1 MNPSGPIYGLLL
13 CLFLWLCPCLLRAEV
28 VVDLREVSSTSS
40 IDLQHDWVY
49 VSMRLLSPEAALH
62 TPGERVNLPHLWP
75 AGAVEKPGFGY
86 ATYAT
91 RLLLP
96 PGSSGWGLTV
106 PDAYSS
112 YFLFANGKLIAA
124 NGRPDSIKENYTP
137 LWFTSTVPLPVADTI
152 DLVWQVA
159 NFDHSKGGLYRAPTL
174 GKYADLQLIQK
185 HNNALDLIMSG
196 SMLMGGLFFLG
207 LFIFGRYDKA
217 MLFFALF
224 CLVYSYRPMGS
235 RWYAVQQLIP
245 NFDWHVALR
254 LEYFT
259 LYTAIGLFTAYTLFL
274 YPRDVWRWLAY
285 FFIGFN
291 GLLALGVLVLP
302 PYYYTQ
308 TLVPFLVTGLI
319 MIVYSAF
326 VYAKAWY
333 HGRVGSAFAFI
344 STLVI
349 MAVLAV
355 VNLEYFDVII
365 PTGPALFTGYALF
378 LFLQSLVLA
387 FRFADALNKARKEA
401 MLGLQAKTDFLS
413 TMSHE
418 IRTPLNGVIGMT
430 HLLLQSKPDASQQEQ
445 LEVMLHSSHNLL
457 SIVNDILDY
466 SKIEAGKVQ
475 MLPETVQLEQLCGR
489 TISGLKPLADEKGLA
504 LHFILAPDTPAFVV
518 LDPTRLTQILM
529 NLLHNAIK
537 FTQNGQVQLEVHTV
551 KGEGSQILLQF
562 SVRDTG
568 IGIASDKLERIF
580 ERFTQADSS
589 TSRMFGGTG
598 LGLAIARRLTE
609 LQGGKLQVESE
620 PGKGTHFWFVLPVE
634 VAEVSPNTLA
644 TDESGHPGWANLRK
658 VLLVDDHALN
668 RKVARAFLE
677 RWELRVEEAGNGAEA
692 LEVLAASQDF
702 DLILMDLHMPVM
714 DGYEASRRIR
724 ASGNQIPILA
734 LTASL
739 PKEVEHLA
747 FQVGVNSVVVKPFHP
762 NDLYQQVKRLLS

>member
-1 MNPSGPIYGLLL
+1 MISLGPRHGLLF
-13 CLFLWLCPCLLRAEV
+13 CLLFWLCPWFVCAEV
-28 VVDLREVSSTSS
+28 VVDLRQASGTRS
-40 IDLQHDWVY
+40 IELDQNWVY
-49 VSMRLLSPEAALH
+49 VPMRLLSADAALH
-62 TPGERVNLPHLWP
+62 TRGERVSLPHLWP
-75 AGAVEKPGFGY
+75 KQSGQRPGIGY
-86 ATYAT
+86 ATYTT

-112 YFLFANGKLIAA
+112 YYLYANGKLLAA
-124 NGRPDSIKENYTP
+124 NGRPDSLAERYIP
-137 LWFTSTVPLPVADTI
+137 LWFTSTVPLPTADTI

-174 GKYADLQLIQK
+174 GLHSDLQRVQK

-207 LFIFGRYDKA
+207 LFIFGRHDKA

-254 LEYFT
+254 LEYFS
-259 LYTAIGLFTAYTLFL
+259 LYTAIGLFTAYTFFL
-274 YPRDVWRWLAY
+274 YPRDVWRWLLY
-285 FFIGFN
+285 FFMGFN
-291 GLLALGVLVLP
+291 GILALGVLVLP

-333 HGRVGSAFAFI
+333 YGRVGSAFAFI
-344 STLVI
+344 STVVI

-430 HLLLQSKPDASQQEQ
+430 HLLLQSKPHPSQQEQ

-466 SKIEAGKVQ
+466 NKIEAGKVDIE
-475 MLPETVQLEQLCGR
+475 PEVVQIRQLCGR
-489 TISGLKPLADEKGLA
+489 IVAGLNPLADEKGLQ
-504 LHFILAPDTPAFVV
+504 LSCDIKPNTPVYVAV
-518 LDPTRLTQILM
+518 DPTRLTQILM

-537 FTQNGQVQLEVHTV
+537 FTDAGEVRLQVEVSDELDQQVHIRFAV
-551 KGEGSQILLQF
+551 S
-562 SVRDTG
+562 DTG
-568 IGIASDKLERIF
+568 IGIEVHKLERIF
-580 ERFTQADSS
+580 DRFTQADSS
-589 TSRMFGGTG
+589 TSRKYGGTG
-598 LGLAIARRLTE
+598 LGLAIARRLVE
-609 LQGGKLQVESE
+609 LQGGTLQVESE
-620 PGKGTHFWFVLPVE
+620 LGKGTRFWFELPLTI
-634 VAEVSPNTLA
+634 AALPDDQTP
-644 TDESGHPGWANLRK
+644 TDDIGHPGWAKLRK
-658 VLLVDDHALN
+658 VMLVDDHALN

-677 RWELRVEEAGNGAEA
+677 RWELQVLEANDGQEA
-692 LEVLAASQDF
+692 VDTYSQNRDV

-714 DGYEASRRIR
+714 DGYEATKRIR
-724 ASGNQIPILA
+724 ALGSQVPIVA

-739 PKEVEHLA
+739 PKEVEHQA
-747 FQVGVNSVVVKPFHP
+747 YEAGVNAVVVKPFHP
-762 NDLYQQVKRLLS
+762 NDLYQQVKRFLS

>member
-1 MNPSGPIYGLLL
+1 MKPSGPIVGLLF
-13 CLFLWLCPCLLRAEV
+13 LFLLARCVNVFAGTI
-28 VVDLREVSSTSS
+28 DLRDADQSTSTELS
-40 IDLQHDWVY
+40 QHWQFFPL
-49 VSMRLLSPEAALH
+49 RLISPHDARRFH
-62 TPGERVNLPHLWP
+62 GEEIKLPHIWTQM
-75 AGAVEKPGFGY
+75 GQFKQGMGY
-86 ATYAT
+86 GTYT
-91 RLLLP
+91 MRLLLP
-96 PGSSGWGLTV
+96 AGSKGWGLTV

-112 YFLFANGKLIAA
+112 YFLFANGSLIAS
-124 NGRPDSIKENYTP
+124 NGRPDSLPERYVP
-137 LWFTSTVPLPVADTI
+137 RWFTSTVPLPEADTI

-159 NFDHSKGGLYRAPTL
+159 NFDHSKGGLYRSPTL
-174 GKYADLQLIQK
+174 GRYADLNSIQK

-207 LFIFGRYDKA
+207 LFIFGRHDKA
-217 MLFFALF
+217 VLFFALF

-235 RWYAVQQLIP
+235 RWYAVQQMIP

-274 YPRDVWRWLAY
+274 YPRDVWRWLVY
-285 FFIGFN
+285 FFMGFN

-326 VYAKAWY
+326 VYARAWY
-333 HGRVGSAFAFI
+333 RGRVGSAFAFI
-344 STLVI
+344 STVVI

-355 VNLEYFDVII
+355 VNLEYFDLII
-365 PTGPALFTGYALF
+365 PTGPALFAGYALF
-378 LFLQSLVLA
+378 LFLQSMVLA

-430 HLLLQSKPDASQQEQ
+430 HLLLQSKPEESQQEQ

-466 SKIEAGKVQ
+466 SKIEAGKVHI
-475 MLPETVQLEQLCGR
+475 EKEVVQLRQLCER
-489 TISGLKPLADEKGLA
+489 IVAGLRPLAAEKGLP
-504 LHFILAPDTPAFVV
+504 LQFEMPTDTPHFVEV
-518 LDPTRLTQILM
+518 DPTRLTQILM

-537 FTQNGQVQLEVHTV
+537 FTAHGEVCLQVEVVENVPSKKLFH
-551 KGEGSQILLQF
+551 F

-568 IGIASDKLERIF
+568 IGIEPDKLERIF

-589 TSRMFGGTG
+589 TSRKFGGTG

-609 LQGGKLQVESE
+609 LQGGKLQVASE
-620 PGKGTHFWFVLPVE
+620 PGKGTHFWFELPLV
-634 VAEVSPNTLA
+634 VAEVPANSVP
-644 TDESGHPGWANLRK
+644 TDEAGHPGWANKRR

-677 RWELRVEEAGNGAEA
+677 RWELQVLEATNGAEA
-692 LEVLAASQDF
+692 LEVFGQNSDV
-702 DLILMDLHMPVM
+702 DLILMDLHMPIM
-714 DGYEASRRIR
+714 DGYEATRQIR
-724 ASGNQIPILA
+724 ASGNQVPVLA

-739 PKEVEHLA
+739 PKEVEHQA
-747 FQVGVNSVVVKPFHP
+747 YQAGVNAVVVKPFHP